1 MKKRIRIEY
10 CFLILRKI
18 MGFLSWGV
26 WVLSVFYVATK
37 GWQLLGNTVYVA
49 TKNGQGRLSEVSPFG
64 ATYDNLVPILFLIF
78 ILQAVLDYVLKTQDE
93 WATIKRIVQRISRY
107 YGSLGLIAL
116 LVGLGISETANS
128 EEVPLLVT
136 MLVQYLLIRRFNSI
150 KDEQLKQ
157 GIFPLYP
164 SKTAYTANEWLIH
177 GDWQPYVVLAG
188 EENKRCRKTTEELVK
203 GKWHTAYTIP
213 SVQLLFRF
221 RYTPFTLSIHLEE
234 IVPRRIN
241 YEIPVTNMKGVA
253 GSE

>member
-116 LVGLGISETANS
+116 LVGIGISETANS

-234 IVPRRIN
+234 IVPRRID

-253 GSE
+253 GNE

>member
-1 MKKRIRIEY
+1 M
-10 CFLILRKI
+10 ILRKI

-37 GWQLLGNTVYVA
+37 GWQLLGDTVYVA

-234 IVPRRIN
+234 IVPRRID

>member
-1 MKKRIRIEY
+1 
-10 CFLILRKI
+10 

-26 WVLSVFYVATK
+26 WVLSVFYVANK

-164 SKTAYTANEWLIH
+164 SKTAYT
-177 GDWQPYVVLAG
+177 
-188 EENKRCRKTTEELVK
+188 
-203 GKWHTAYTIP
+203 IP

-234 IVPRRIN
+234 IVPRRID

>member
-1 MKKRIRIEY
+1 
-10 CFLILRKI
+10 

-26 WVLSVFYVATK
+26 WALSVFYVATK

-64 ATYDNLVPILFLIF
+64 ATYDNLVPILFLVF
-78 ILQAVLDYVLKTQDE
+78 ILQAVMDYVLKTQDE
-93 WATIKRIVQRISRY
+93 WATVKRIVQRISRY

-116 LVGLGISETANS
+116 LVGIGISETANS
-128 EEVPLLVT
+128 EDFSLLVT

-164 SKTAYTANEWLIH
+164 SKIAYTANEWLIH

-188 EENKRCRKTTEELVK
+188 EE
-203 GKWHTAYTIP
+203 KWHTAYTIP

-234 IVPRRIN
+234 IVPRRID

>member
-64 ATYDNLVPILFLIF
+64 ATYDNLVPILFLVF
-78 ILQAVLDYVLKTQDE
+78 ILQAVMDYVLKTQDE
-93 WATIKRIVQRISRY
+93 WATVKRIVQRISRY

-116 LVGLGISETANS
+116 LVGIGISETANS
-128 EEVPLLVT
+128 EDFSLLVN

-164 SKTAYTANEWLIH
+164 SKIAYTANEWLIH

-234 IVPRRIN
+234 IVPRRID

>member
-49 TKNGQGRLSEVSPFG
+49 TKNGQGRLSEVSPFV
-64 ATYDNLVPILFLIF
+64 ATYYNLLSILLILFM
-78 ILQAVLDYVLKTQDE
+78 ILGVLDYVLKTQDE
-93 WATIKRIVQRISRY
+93 WVTIKRIVQRISRY

-116 LVGLGISETANS
+116 LVGIGISETANS
-128 EEVPLLVT
+128 EELPLLVT
-136 MLVQYLLIRRFNSI
+136 MLVQHLLIRRFNAV

-157 GIFPLYP
+157 EIFPLYL
-164 SKTAYTANEWLIH
+164 SKTAYTANEWPIH
-177 GDWQPYVVLAG
+177 ADWKPYVVLASK
-188 EENKRCRKTTEELVK
+188 ESKRCRKTTEELVK

-234 IVPRRIN
+234 IVPRRID

>member
-116 LVGLGISETANS
+116 LVGIGISETANS
-128 EEVPLLVT
+128 EDFSLLVT
-136 MLVQYLLIRRFNSI
+136 MLVQYLLIRRFNAV
-150 KDEQLKQ
+150 KDDQLKQ
-157 GIFPLYP
+157 GIFPLYL
-164 SKTAYTANEWLIH
+164 SKTAYTTNEWPIH
-177 GDWQPYVVLAG
+177 ADWQPYVVLASK
-188 EENKRCRKTTEELVK
+188 ESKRCRKTTEELVE

-234 IVPRRIN
+234 IVPRRID
-241 YEIPVTNMKGVA
+241 YEIPVTNRKGVV

>member
-1 MKKRIRIEY
+1 M
-10 CFLILRKI
+10 
-18 MGFLSWGV
+18 
-26 WVLSVFYVATK
+26 SVFYVATK

-203 GKWHTAYTIP
+203 GKWHTAYTI
-213 SVQLLFRF
+213 
-221 RYTPFTLSIHLEE
+221 
-234 IVPRRIN
+234 
-241 YEIPVTNMKGVA
+241 
-253 GSE
+253 